1 MAASDELQALLL
13 EVAQA
18 CTSGDRTDL
27 AERVDSR
34 REVLAAPSIVVVVAG
49 EFKAGKSSLVNALL
63 GADVC
68 PVDDDIATSVP
79 TMVRFAVEPGVRVRR
94 EAGDPNGPDGPEPVD
109 RVAAYATEAGNPAN
123 REGVRLVEVGV
134 PSPLLADGL
143 VLVDTPGV
151 GGLGSTYAAAT
162 ATALTMADAVLF
174 VSDASQEYTGPELE
188 FLAAARRTCPQVVA
202 VLTKIDVVPHWK
214 RVLELDEGWLEG
226 AGVPGGL
233 VPTSAALQL
242 RGRREARAD
251 LRSESGLEALVDR
264 LDDVAGTFR
273 RHAGAAAVADV
284 HAVLAQLAAP
294 LRAELDALADPSGL
308 LEELELTERQAQELT
323 TETAEWL
330 AVLDDGILDLD
341 RELEEDL
348 TRRIK
353 GVLVKAEQTVRT
365 TDPASGWEQFEA
377 ALTREVSQEISEV
390 AVRLTEG
397 ANEVA
402 GRLARHFAE
411 QEAVIAP
418 SITAPGRLP
427 VDGAGAVV
435 LGPRGAAWRGVLVD
449 AGWGGVEALGVLA
462 SILTF
467 TSFSLFNPFALVIG
481 ALVGGKTLR
490 DSRRRE
496 VERRREQALEAI
508 TRYGD
513 DAVRAADR
521 EFKANAR
528 RIRRELRTAY
538 QRRAQ
543 ALHRSARE
551 SLAAA
556 NRTLGSDESTRAAR
570 HDALAA
576 RLRALEALD
585 QRADQLPAARPR

>member
-1 MAASDELQALLL
+1 MAASDDLQALLV
-13 EVAQA
+13 EVAET
-18 CTSGDRTDL
+18 CTSARRPDL

-34 REVLAAPSIVVVVAG
+34 REVLAAPNVCVVVAG
-49 EFKAGKSSLVNALL
+49 EFKAGKSSLVNALI

-68 PVDDDIATSVP
+68 PVDDDVATSVP
-79 TMVRFAVEPGVRVRR
+79 TTVRFAVEPGVRVRR
-94 EAGDPNGPDGPEPVD
+94 EAGDTDGPDGPEPVE
-109 RVAAYATEAGNPAN
+109 RVAAYATEGGDPAN
-123 REGVRLVEVGV
+123 REGVRLVEVGI
-134 PSPLLADGL
+134 PSALLRDGL

-151 GGLGSTYAAAT
+151 GGLGSTYASTT

-188 FLAAARRTCPQVVA
+188 FLAAARRTCPQVVP
-202 VLTKIDVVPHWK
+202 VLTKVDVVPHWK
-214 RVLELDEGWLEG
+214 RVLELNEGWLDRT
-226 AGVPGGL
+226 GVPGGL

-242 RGRREARAD
+242 RGLRQERAD
-251 LRSESGLEALVDR
+251 LRSESGLEAVVAR
-264 LDDVAGTFR
+264 LRDVAGNFR
-273 RHAGAAAVADV
+273 RDVGAAAVADV
-284 HAVLAQLAAP
+284 HAVLAQVAAP
-294 LRAELDALADPSGL
+294 LRAELDALADPLGL
-308 LEELELTERQAQELT
+308 LEELEQVERQAQELT

-330 AVLDDGILDLD
+330 AVLEDGMVDLD
-341 RELEEDL
+341 QALEEDL

-353 GVLVKAEQTVRT
+353 AVLVKAEQTVRN

-377 ALTREVSQEISEV
+377 ALTRQVSQEISEV

-418 SITAPGRLP
+418 TITAPGRLP
-427 VDGAGAVV
+427 VDGAGAVA
-435 LGPRGAAWRGVLVD
+435 LGPRSAAWRGVLVD

-496 VERRREQALEAI
+496 VERRREQALDAI
-508 TRYGD
+508 TRYGN

-556 NRTLGSDESTRAAR
+556 NRTLSSDESTRAAR
-570 HDALAA
+570 QDELAS
-576 RLRALEALD
+576 RLHALEALD
-585 QRADQLPAARPR
+585 RRANELLAAPAR

>member
-1 MAASDELQALLL
+1 VATSDDLQTLLA

-18 CTSGDRTDL
+18 CTGAGRTDL
-27 AERVDSR
+27 AERVESGG
-34 REVLAAPSIVVVVAG
+34 EGLATPTVCVVVAG
-49 EFKAGKSSLVNALL
+49 EFKAGKSSLVNALI

-68 PVDDDIATSVP
+68 PVDDDVATSVP
-79 TMVRFAVEPGVRVRR
+79 TMVRFAVEAGVRVRR
-94 EAGDPNGPDGPEPVD
+94 DAGDASGSDGAEPVE

-134 PSPLLADGL
+134 PSALLRDGL

-151 GGLGSTYAAAT
+151 GGLGSTYTSAT

-188 FLAAARRTCPQVVA
+188 FLAAARRTCPQVVP

-214 RVLELDEGWLEG
+214 RVLELDEGWLDR

-242 RGRREARAD
+242 RGLRQERAD
-251 LRSESGLEALVDR
+251 LRSESGLEEVVARLGDVVD
-264 LDDVAGTFR
+264 AYR
-273 RHAGAAAVADV
+273 RNVGAAAVADV

-294 LRAELDALADPSGL
+294 LRAELDALADPVGL
-308 LEELELTERQAQELT
+308 LEQLEQVERQAQELT

-330 AVLDDGILDLD
+330 AVLEDGMVDLD
-341 RELEEDL
+341 QELEEDL

-353 GVLVKAEQTVRT
+353 AVLAKAEQTVRT

-377 ALTREVSQEISEV
+377 ALTRQVSQEISEV

-397 ANEVA
+397 ANDVA
-402 GRLARHFAE
+402 SRLARHFAE

-418 SITAPGRLP
+418 TISTRHLP
-427 VDGAGAVV
+427 VDGAGAVA
-435 LGPRGAAWRGVLVD
+435 LGPRSAAWRGVLVD

-467 TSFSLFNPFALVIG
+467 TSFSLFNPFVLVIG

-490 DSRRRE
+490 DSRRRD
-496 VERRREQALEAI
+496 VERRREQAMEAV

-513 DAVRAADR
+513 DAIKAADR
-521 EFKANAR
+521 EFKDNAR

-556 NRTLGSDESTRAAR
+556 NRTLGSDESTRSAR
-570 HDALAA
+570 REALAS
-576 RLRALEALD
+576 RLGALEALD
-585 QRADQLPAARPR
+585 RRADELLVR

>member
-1 MAASDELQALLL
+1 MAIVDDLQALLA
-13 EVAQA
+13 EVAMS
-18 CTSGDRTDL
+18 CTSAGRTDL
-27 AERVDSR
+27 AARVASR
-34 REVLAAPSIVVVVAG
+34 REVLATPNVCVVVAG
-49 EFKAGKSSLVNALL
+49 EFKAGKSSLVNALI
-63 GADVC
+63 GAEVC
-68 PVDDDIATSVP
+68 PVDDDVATSVP
-79 TMVRFAVEPGVRVRR
+79 TMVRFAEEPGVRVRR
-94 EAGDPNGPDGPEPVD
+94 EADATDASDGAEPVE

-134 PSPLLADGL
+134 PSALLREGL

-151 GGLGSTYAAAT
+151 GGLGSTYASAT
-162 ATALTMADAVLF
+162 ASALTMADAVLF
-174 VSDASQEYTGPELE
+174 VSDSSQEYTGPELE
-188 FLAAARRTCPQVVA
+188 FLAAARRTCPTVVP
-202 VLTKIDVVPHWK
+202 VMTKIDVVPHWK
-214 RVLELDEGWLEG
+214 RILELNEGWLDSS
-226 AGVPGGL
+226 GVPGGL

-242 RGRREARAD
+242 QGLRQGRAD
-251 LRSESGLEALVDR
+251 LRSESGLEAVVAR
-264 LDDVAGTFR
+264 LGDVSDNR
-273 RHAGAAAVADV
+273 RRDVGAAAVADI

-294 LRAELDALADPSGL
+294 LRAELEALADPTGL
-308 LEELELTERQAQELT
+308 LEQLETVERQAQELT

-330 AVLDDGILDLD
+330 AVLEDGMVDLEQ
-341 RELEEDL
+341 ELEEDL
-348 TRRIK
+348 ARRIK
-353 GVLVKAEQTVRT
+353 AVLAKAEQTVRN

-377 ALTREVSQEISEV
+377 TLTRQVSQEISEV
-390 AVRLTEG
+390 ALRLTEG

-402 GRLARHFAE
+402 ARLARHFAE

-418 SITAPGRLP
+418 AITVPGHLP
-427 VDGAGAVV
+427 EGRGAVA
-435 LGPRGAAWRGVLVD
+435 LGPRSAAWRGVLVD

-508 TRYGD
+508 VRYGE
-513 DAVRAADR
+513 DAVKAADR

-551 SLAAA
+551 SLAGA
-556 NRTLGSDESTRAAR
+556 NRTLGSDESVRAAR
-570 HDALAA
+570 HDALTS
-576 RLRALEALD
+576 RLQALEALD
-585 QRADQLPAARPR
+585 QRADELLVP

>member
-1 MAASDELQALLL
+1 MAASDDLQALLV
-13 EVAQA
+13 EVAES
-18 CTSGDRTDL
+18 CTSAGRTDL
-27 AERVDSR
+27 AERVDAR
-34 REVLAAPSIVVVVAG
+34 REILAAPNVCVVVAG
-49 EFKAGKSSLVNALL
+49 EFKAGKSSLVNALV

-79 TMVRFAVEPGVRVRR
+79 TLVRFAVEAGVRVRR
-94 EAGDPNGPDGPEPVD
+94 DAGDPDGPHPVE
-109 RVAAYATEAGNPAN
+109 RVAAYVTEAGNPAN
-123 REGVRLVEVGV
+123 RERVHVVEVGV
-134 PSPLLADGL
+134 PSALLRDGL

-151 GGLGSTYAAAT
+151 GGLGSTYASAT

-188 FLAAARRTCPQVVA
+188 FLAAARRTCPQVVP
-202 VLTKIDVVPHWK
+202 VLTKVDVVPHWR
-214 RVLELDEGWLEG
+214 RVLELNEGWLDR

-233 VPTSAALQL
+233 IPTAAALQL
-242 RGRREARAD
+242 RGLHEGRAD
-251 LRSESGLEALVDR
+251 LRSESGLEAVVAR
-264 LDDVAGTFR
+264 LGHLTDNFR
-273 RHAGAAAVADV
+273 RDVSAAAVADI
-284 HAVLAQLAAP
+284 HAVLAQVVAP
-294 LRAELDALADPSGL
+294 LRAQLDALADPDGL
-308 LEELELTERQAQELT
+308 LEELEQVERRAQELNA
-323 TETAEWL
+323 EGAEWL
-330 AVLDDGILDLD
+330 AVLDDGMDDLD
-341 RELEEDL
+341 QELEDDL
-348 TRRIK
+348 GRRIK
-353 GVLVKAEQTVRT
+353 AVLVKAEQTLRT

-377 ALTREVSQEISEV
+377 ALTQRVSQEISEV

-397 ANEVA
+397 ATEVA

-418 SITAPGRLP
+418 TITAPGHLP
-427 VDGAGAVV
+427 VDGAGAVA
-435 LGPRGAAWRGVLVD
+435 LGPRSAAWRGVLVD
-449 AGWGGVEALGVLA
+449 AGWGGVEALGVMA

-496 VERRREQALEAI
+496 VERRREQTLEAI
-508 TRYGD
+508 TRYGE
-513 DAVRAADR
+513 DAIRAADR
-521 EFKANAR
+521 EFKANTR

-556 NRTLGSDESTRAAR
+556 NRTLGGDESMRAAH
-570 HDALAA
+570 HDELASGLRSVEVLDRRADELLAA
-576 RLRALEALD
+576 S
-585 QRADQLPAARPR
+585 AR